1 MSKPQDVVNFRRRIK
16 IALVEA
22 FGARCQ
28 KCGETF
34 PYFVYDFHHLDPA
47 TKSFGLGN
55 ASTTRARSAYA
66 DEAKK
71 CIMVCAN
78 CHRVIEYEE
87 LDISEIS
94 CAFDEEKY
102 YMTLENLANEN
113 KEKVNDAK
121 RNASTKPS
129 REELKML
136 IRNAPFAQIANK
148 YSVSDASIRRW
159 CKNYN
164 LPSRV
169 ADIKE
174 ISDDNWVD
182 I

>member
-1 MSKPQDVVNFRRRIK
+1 
-16 IALVEA
+16 
-22 FGARCQ
+22 
-28 KCGETF
+28 
-34 PYFVYDFHHLDPA
+34 
-47 TKSFGLGN
+47 
-55 ASTTRARSAYA
+55 
-66 DEAKK
+66 
-71 CIMVCAN
+71 
-78 CHRVIEYEE
+78 VIEYEE

-113 KEKVNDAK
+113 KEKANDAK

-136 IRNAPFAQIANK
+136 IRNTPFAQIANK
-148 YSVSDASIRRW
+148 YCVSDASIRRW
-159 CKNYN
+159 CKSYN

-174 ISDDNWVD
+174 ISDDNWAD

>member
-1 MSKPQDVVNFRRRIK
+1 
-16 IALVEA
+16 
-22 FGARCQ
+22 
-28 KCGETF
+28 
-34 PYFVYDFHHLDPA
+34 
-47 TKSFGLGN
+47 
-55 ASTTRARSAYA
+55 
-66 DEAKK
+66 
-71 CIMVCAN
+71 MVCAN

-87 LDISEIS
+87 LDTSEIS

-102 YMTLENLANEN
+102 YMTLENLANES
-113 KEKVNDAK
+113 KERANDAK

-136 IRNAPFAQIANK
+136 IRNTPFTQIANK

-159 CKNYN
+159 CKSYN

-169 ADIKE
+169 SDIQQMTDE
-174 ISDDNWVD
+174 EWID